1 MSAQLRLLD
10 TVTRAVRAG
19 DRVTCAYQRDHQGIV
34 LDAYDPRAWAGSMA
48 FACREPSE
56 AEVRAH
62 VDALRTCLAGDP
74 ADWRSRAP
82 VLWDFGL
89 VRWDDVKALRVAQ
102 QKGSP

>member
-19 DRVTCAYQRDHQGIV
+19 DRVTCAYRRDHQGTV
-34 LDAYDPRAWAGSMA
+34 LDAYDVRAWQGSMA
-48 FACREPSE
+48 FEGRAPTE

-62 VDALRTCLAGDP
+62 VDALRTWAGDP

-82 VLWDFGL
+82 VLWDFGI
-89 VRWDDVKALRVAQ
+89 VRWDDVKALRLAQ